1 MHFFDLIIEINRIY
15 QQLDSNSDTN
25 DLNNFI
31 YTIITV
37 IFAVGFLIIV
47 RKLKRRKID
56 KKNRILNKYD
66 L

>member
-25 DLNNFI
+25 DLDNFI
-31 YTIITV
+31 YTVITV
-37 IFAVGFLIIV
+37 IFAIGFLLII
-47 RKLKRRKID
+47 RKLKRRKVD